1 MSGGDA
7 EALHAT
13 LVSSPGL
20 FPLDVS
26 PAGDALLF
34 VSLTEDDYREASFLD
49 RRILRPESRTGV
61 VPRELMRPWLAPLPR
76 SCDFIFHVS
85 HAGSTLLSRLLGCH
99 ERVFSLREPAVLR
112 SLAGAADTTAD
123 GLLDDVLALLSRTFR
138 PGQRSVVKATS
149 VVNRIAGRLM
159 SHVTD
164 ARALLM
170 TVPAETFLAAVL
182 DGSPGDITA
191 HAAERVL
198 RVQRMGVATGIELG
212 SLHAGEAAAMSWLCE
227 NLALAEVA
235 RDVPDRVH
243 WLDFDRFLSEP
254 AVHLAAAFAF
264 FGLEADVEPILA
276 GDIMR
281 HYAKRPDV
289 AYDAAFRRQLLADA
303 RSRMGGEIQAGLDW
317 LASIGAENLLAGTPA
332 TLIAAPIDRH

>member
-49 RRILRPESRTGV
+49 RRMLRPESRTGV

-138 PGQRSVVKATS
+138 PGQ
-149 VVNRIAGRLM
+149 
-159 SHVTD
+159 
-164 ARALLM
+164 
-170 TVPAETFLAAVL
+170 
-182 DGSPGDITA
+182 
-191 HAAERVL
+191 
-198 RVQRMGVATGIELG
+198 
-212 SLHAGEAAAMSWLCE
+212 
-227 NLALAEVA
+227 
-235 RDVPDRVH
+235 
-243 WLDFDRFLSEP
+243 
-254 AVHLAAAFAF
+254 
-264 FGLEADVEPILA
+264 
-276 GDIMR
+276 
-281 HYAKRPDV
+281 
-289 AYDAAFRRQLLADA
+289 
-303 RSRMGGEIQAGLDW
+303 
-317 LASIGAENLLAGTPA
+317 
-332 TLIAAPIDRH
+332 